1 MTEGVKIK
9 CDDCKF
15 VENCVDYGWDGCRKF
30 TPTPNEPMTNEE
42 WLSLLSTKEKAK
54 FICNLMK
61 GDDLYLGVMSA
72 RDMIKDELN
81 HGKDGSF
88 VIYEWLKEIHNG

>member
-1 MTEGVKIK
+1 MILKKDGNSGY
-9 CDDCKF
+9 F
-15 VENCVDYGWDGCRKF
+15 VECKKCHGTGIV
-30 TPTPNEPMTNEE
+30 ESLTNEE
-42 WLSLLSTKEKAK
+42 WFDGLSTEEKAK

-88 VIYEWLKEIHNG
+88 VIYEWLKEIHE

>member
-1 MTEGVKIK
+1 MWSPV
-9 CDDCKF
+9 CDVFKK
-15 VENCVDYGWDGCRKF
+15 EQ
-30 TPTPNEPMTNEE
+30 TNEE
-42 WLSLLSTKEKAK
+42 WFSLLSTKEKAR

-88 VIYEWLKEIHNG
+88 VIYEWLKEIHE

>member
-1 MTEGVKIK
+1 MK
-9 CDDCKF
+9 CPMCGKDTLNDL
-15 VENCVDYGWDGCRKF
+15 VVHN
-30 TPTPNEPMTNEE
+30 MTNEE
-42 WLSLLSTKEKAK
+42 WLCSLPTEEKAR

-81 HGKDGSF
+81 HGKDGKF
-88 VIYEWLKEIHNG
+88 VIYEWLKEIHE